1 MVNLKSAAYQYHY
14 PSFIRNYPNFLR
26 IIYGLNYLTQLR
38 KWYVMCEWQSLLMNS
53 KGSST
58 VVDFG
63 CGEGQYLVPF
73 TKQFPQSSF
82 IGLDSHLPSVELMN
96 QFGIANLSGQTF
108 NLETDQLSERVDTG
122 LCVGVMQ
129 YITQDEQALK
139 NMHSSLRKG
148 GKLLLY
154 VPINGVFLTKIYP
167 YIFQRFEQYETVN
180 NRKRVY
186 TETELLEKVERAGFT
201 IANKIYTYG
210 TAGKLSHELLNSCT
224 TVIVSG
230 NYLLK
235 FLAGFCLILLYPLI
249 FLLMMVDYFSHK
261 SDGNGLLL
269 ILEK

>member
-1 MVNLKSAAYQYHY
+1 MTKLKSAAYQYQY
-14 PSFIRNYPNFLR
+14 PSIIRNHPHLLQ

-38 KWYVMCEWQSLLMNS
+38 KWYVMREWQSLLMNH

-63 CGEGQYLVPF
+63 CGEGQYLLPY
-73 TKQFPQSSF
+73 TKQFSQYSF
-82 IGLDSHLPSVELMN
+82 IGLDYHLPSVELMN

-108 NLETDQLSERVDTG
+108 NLETDQLSELVNIG

-129 YITQDEQALK
+129 YILQDEQALK
-139 NMHSSLRKG
+139 NMHASLKKA

-154 VPINGVFLTKIYP
+154 VPINGIFLTKIYS

-186 TETELLEKVERAGFT
+186 TENELLEKVERAGFT
-201 IANKIYTYG
+201 IAKKIYTYG

-224 TVIVSG
+224 TLIVSG
-230 NYLLK
+230 NNLLK